1 MKEVVFGAKVECTDG
16 EAGEVVN
23 LLVDPVSRDVAHY
36 VVKEKARPHT
46 ERLVPAYLEIES
58 TPELIKLK
66 CTLAELADMTAYRFN
81 VAYQTNPSASM
92 GSDPYGGGLANRTY
106 VIERTVVPQGE
117 QAFSMH
123 SKVEAKDG
131 TVGRVDGVLTD
142 EETGEITHM
151 LMRKGHAW
159 GEKEVVIPVSL
170 IDHSHE
176 GTVYLKVNKDEAL
189 DQLTLSAAWGHGPSE
204 DELEDLLDGE

>member
-1 MKEVVFGAKVECTDG
+1 MKEIVFGAKVECTDG

-23 LLVDPVSRDVAHY
+23 ILVDPEDRDVAHY
-36 VVKEKARPHT
+36 VVKEKARPHA
-46 ERLVPAYLEIES
+46 ERLVPAYLVIES
-58 TPELIKLK
+58 TPELLKLN

-81 VAYQTNPSASM
+81 VAYQTNPPSRA
-92 GSDPYGGGLANRTY
+92 GSDPYGASLVNRTY
-106 VIERTVVPQGE
+106 IIERTVVPEGE
-117 QAFSMH
+117 QAFSLH

-170 IDHSHE
+170 IEYSHE
-176 GTVYLKVNKDEAL
+176 GTVYLKVDKDKAL

-204 DELEDLLDGE
+204 DELEDLVDGE